1 MSQNLYAQ
9 FSGTPMSRE
18 DIERLLKNQGYGIVS
33 LCDGDTPYSVPL
45 SFGYDGEAV
54 YLPFLSESRHS
65 RKAELVSEGTIVRL
79 LVTDINGRFD
89 WQSVSV
95 TGPVRS
101 VDPDDEDLW
110 STVAEVLHRHSE
122 GREYADCEPASGR
135 PPGLTAAER
144 KARETEQ
151 RRENNASLGDYG

>member
-101 VDPDDEDLW
+101 VDPDDEEWAQFIAALDDNAWFISGFERADSLESIQGW
-110 STVAEVLHRHSE
+110 RLDPEEIRGLERTEQPVAE
-122 GREYADCEPASGR
+122 
-135 PPGLTAAER
+135 
-144 KARETEQ
+144 
-151 RRENNASLGDYG
+151 